1 MITIKLITMVKITS
15 FLLTY
20 VITNVC
26 PTFSN
31 NIENIEIDT
40 TDVVVSTIINED
52 EKELIL

>member
-1 MITIKLITMVKITS
+1 MIVKLITMIKITS

-52 EKELIL
+52 EKESIL